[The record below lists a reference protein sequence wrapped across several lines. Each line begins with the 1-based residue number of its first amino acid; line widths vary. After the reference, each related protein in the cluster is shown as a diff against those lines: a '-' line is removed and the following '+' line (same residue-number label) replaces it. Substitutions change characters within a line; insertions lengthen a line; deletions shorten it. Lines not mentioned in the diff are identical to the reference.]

1 MKKPAAKPAVKLPE
15 PAIAP
20 KRINVALQGGGAHG
34 AFTWGVLDR
43 LLEDDRIEIEAV
55 SGTSAGA
62 MNAVVMAEGV
72 VENGKA
78 RARTQLREFWK
89 AISDSMASA
98 TAAMDV
104 WNGFFPSWLTNT
116 NPVFGAMQA
125 AAQSTSPYQFN
136 PLDFNPLRDIVARE
150 VNFDRVHQCQAIKL
164 FIAATNV
171 VTGQVEV
178 FTGKRITLDSVMASA
193 CLPTLYKA
201 VEIDG
206 VPYWDGGY
214 VGNPVLTPFMTEC
227 TASDLLIVQIN
238 PQQRAGTPHASRDI
252 LDRLNEITFNA
263 SLVREIEAIQFVNW
277 HLRNGHLK
285 GAGYRDVFLHRIGGG
300 AVAEGWTVASKTNAS
315 WELLCH
321 LRDQGRAETDA
332 WLKSH
337 FDDIGVKDT
346 MDDA

>member
-1 MKKPAAKPAVKLPE
+1 MIAHVTTKTSKSQSNT
-15 PAIAP
+15 AP

-43 LLEDDRIEIEAV
+43 LLEDDRIEIEAI

-62 MNAVVMAEGV
+62 MNAVVVAEGV
-72 VENGKA
+72 VEGGKPKA
-78 RARTQLREFWK
+78 RAQLTDFWK
-89 AISDSMASA
+89 AVSDSMSA
-98 TAAMDV
+98 ATTFSNT
-104 WNGFFPSWLTNT
+104 WNGFFPSWLSEM
-116 NPVFGAMQA
+116 NPALAAFQA
-125 AAQSTSPYQFN
+125 AASSASPYQFN
-136 PLDFNPLRDIVARE
+136 PLDYNPLRDIVRKE
-150 VNFDRVHQCQAIKL
+150 VHFDRVHACHAMKL

-227 TASDLLIVQIN
+227 TATDLLIVQIN
-238 PQQRAGTPHASRDI
+238 PQHRNGTPRASRDI

-277 HLRNGHLK
+277 HLRNGNLK
-285 GAGYRDVFLHRIGGG
+285 GAGYRDVFLHRVGGG
-300 AVAEGWTVASKTNAS
+300 ATAEGWTVASKISAS
-315 WELLCH
+315 WEFLCH

-332 WLKSH
+332 WLKTH
-337 FDDIGVKDT
+337 YADIGVKDT
-346 MDDA
+346 MGAA